1 MHVEPFGAEPM
12 ETLESVVQAREQGT
26 WPRVLPADWPLGHL
40 PKVSLDGAQVG
51 RILHGQAIFI
61 TPAGVAADRV
71 RLYDATGR
79 FLGIGEADG
88 TGMVKPR
95 RLFNAES

>member
-1 MHVEPFGAEPM
+1 M
-12 ETLESVVQAREQGT
+12 
-26 WPRVLPADWPLGHL
+26 LPADWPLGHL
-40 PKVSLDGAQVG
+40 PRVTLDATQVA
-51 RILHGQAIFI
+51 RIQHGQAVLIAFEASESPGLPGAFDVSGGPD
-61 TPAGVAADRV
+61 TLRAGVAAARV

-88 TGMVKPR
+88 TGTVKPR

>member
-1 MHVEPFGAEPM
+1 
-12 ETLESVVQAREQGT
+12 
-26 WPRVLPADWPLGHL
+26 VLPADWPLGHL
-40 PKVSLDGAQVG
+40 PKVELDGQQVG
-51 RILHGQAIFI
+51 RIMHGQPVFI
-61 TPAGVAADRV
+61 VPALPETPDTAQTLEQPAAHAASDLLRAGLAAARV

-88 TGMVKPR
+88 TGTVNPR